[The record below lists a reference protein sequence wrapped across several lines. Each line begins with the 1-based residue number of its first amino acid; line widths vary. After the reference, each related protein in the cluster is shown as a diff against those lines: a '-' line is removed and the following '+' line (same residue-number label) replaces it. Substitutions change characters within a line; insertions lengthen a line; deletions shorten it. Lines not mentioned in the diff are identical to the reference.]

1 MDYPDVMNSLNILT
15 TDRTSNWALEIADQ
29 GDGTIAITGISVGT
43 YLSQETDLFVGLSYT
58 LLLMKK

>member
-29 GDGTIAITGISVGT
+29 GDGTIAITGNSVGT
-43 YLSQETDLFVGLSYT
+43 PLSGDGPVCRAVFIP
-58 LLLMKK
+58 LLMKK